1 MNEKHENGFISKSK
15 QTLKCRFLP
24 VALVAAFSP
33 GWLSEEWSG
42 GTEGGLTKDSLG
54 VISPAHPRILALL
67 DVGEVSA

>member
-33 GWLSEEWSG
+33 SWFSEEWSG
-42 GTEGGLTKDSLG
+42 GTEGRVTAESLC
-54 VISPAHPRILALL
+54 VLSSAHPA
-67 DVGEVSA
+67 